1 MISHDELRLQELNA
15 TNFYAVCQLSVKQ
28 EQKGY
33 VDTNAISM
41 AEANFSDYVWMRGI
55 YLNEVAVG
63 FVMLNAHPEEN
74 TFYLW
79 RFMIDKN
86 YQGLGLGRSAIQ
98 LIVNELKATFNA
110 TELTTSVVPA
120 KDGPQQFYECLGFK
134 ITGNYIEGREL
145 ELKLSI

>member
-15 TNFYAVCQLSVKQ
+15 ANFYAICQLSVKQ
-28 EQKGY
+28 EQEGY

-55 YLNEVAVG
+55 YLNEAPVG
-63 FVMLNAHPEEN
+63 FVMIDARPEEN

-79 RFMIDKN
+79 RFMIDGD
-86 YQGLGLGRSAIQ
+86 YQGAGLGRSAIQ

-110 TELTTSVVPA
+110 KELTTSVVP
-120 KDGPQQFYECLGFK
+120 DNGGPQQFYESVGFK
-134 ITGNYIEGREL
+134 LTGNYIEDREL